1 MKLRA
6 NKLPII
12 VILIL
17 LLFACSMCVVNAAS
31 VTVKTA
37 TGKVNSD
44 NGAFIRS
51 KASTD
56 SEVVYCAD
64 DNTKLT
70 INKEVFV
77 KKTSTK
83 KADKWYYVTVKKK
96 NGYIRSD
103 LVDSISYSAVNGKT
117 TDLINYRTG
126 PGTTFKSVGTI
137 KKGKSVSIV
146 LKANV
151 KGSSAV
157 WYKIKKSNKYYYVK
171 KTYVKLTSTATT
183 TKKTTTPTSKVTVD
197 VSGESLPSNI
207 GMGSSFA
214 LKGEITASQPIE
226 KVKFGIKNSK
236 DAWVTYKELNT
247 SGSHFNIADID
258 EYIKFGILTTGSF
271 KYVGYVYIGGKSYT
285 VIDHSFKVIKLK
297 GPETILAT
305 AMQLAWPYGTPES
318 KYCSKSE
325 TGEPDSDYKLATA
338 SLGYSGRIDDCSVF
352 VRTVCVYSG
361 YDKDYPGN
369 ITKQWD
375 YLASSDKW
383 TKVSTASDKYAL
395 EDELQPGDVVI
406 YRKGSSS
413 WHTCIYAGKIDGTGC
428 IAEASRTLYYYGF
441 IRKGI
446 TKITKTTDKELF
458 AVYRAAS

>member
-1 MKLRA
+1 MKLRV
-6 NKLPII
+6 KRLPII
-12 VILIL
+12 LTLLL
-17 LLFACSMCVVNAAS
+17 LLFACGVCSVIAAS

-37 TGKVNSD
+37 TGKVDSN
-44 NGAFIRS
+44 NGAFIRA

-56 SEVVYCAD
+56 AEVIFCAD

-70 INKEVFV
+70 IHKEVFV
-77 KKTSTK
+77 SKTSTK
-83 KADKWYYVTVKKK
+83 KVDKWYYVTVKKK
-96 NGYIRSD
+96 TGYIRSD
-103 LVDSISYSAVNGKT
+103 LVDNITYSAVKGKT

-171 KTYVKLTSTATT
+171 KTYVKLTSTSTT
-183 TKKTTTPTSKVTVD
+183 NTKPTTSKVTID
-197 VSGESLPSNI
+197 VSGESLPSNL
-207 GMGSSFA
+207 GKGSSFA
-214 LKGEITASQPIE
+214 LKGEVTASKAIE
-226 KVKFGIKNSK
+226 KVRFGVANSK
-236 DAWVTYKELNT
+236 GTWVTYKDLKVG
-247 SGSHFNIADID
+247 GSTFNIADID
-258 EYIKFGILTTGSF
+258 EYIKFGILTTGTY
-271 KYVGYVYIGGKSYT
+271 KYIGIVYISSKEYKI
-285 VIDHSFKVIKLK
+285 IDHSFKVVNLK
-297 GPETILAT
+297 GPELILDT
-305 AMQLAWPYGTPES
+305 ALKLAWPYGTPES

-325 TGEPDSDYKLATA
+325 TGEPDSDYKLATS

-352 VRTVCVYSG
+352 VRTVAVYSG
-361 YDKDYPGN
+361 YDKNYPGN

-383 TKVSTASDKYAL
+383 TKVSTANENYAL
-395 EDELQPGDVVI
+395 ESELQPGDVVI
-406 YRKGSSS
+406 YRKGASS
-413 WHTCIYAGKIDGTGC
+413 WHTCIYAGKIDGAGC

-441 IRKGI
+441 IRKGV